1 MDMLYPAPTLN
12 KFIDIL
18 TWMNDVTRGYFWVL
32 TCLALFCILFFSLKN
47 YSTSKAIATASFV
60 TAIYTILMRM
70 AGLVNTLYMVLFI
83 VVAAG
88 SIIYLALANETEA

>member
-12 KFIDIL
+12 KFINIL

-47 YSTSKAIATASFV
+47 YSTSKAIAAASFV
-60 TAIYTILMRM
+60 TAIFSILMRM